1 MKKHLAFYT
10 GVSVS
15 TAMVADCLHRIEN
28 LVATSIRTCP

>member
-15 TAMVADCLHRIEN
+15 TAMVADCLHRMEHAGIDDP
-28 LVATSIRTCP
+28 V